1 MERMVTRTLT
11 INTIKV
17 ITANLETMKLDEKK
31 VDIIGNY
38 SDGDAIKKAYEKL
51 TGEKVFAVDIVAVK
65 EETYQMSEKF
75 FFENATKK
83 ENGKGGANNE

>member
-17 ITANLETMKLDEKK
+17 ITANLDTMKLDEKK

-38 SDGDAIKKAYEKL
+38 SDCDAIKKAYEKL
-51 TGEKVFAVDIVAVK
+51 TGEKVFAVDIVEVK
-65 EETYQMSEKF
+65 EETYQMTEKF

-83 ENGKGGANNE
+83 ERGKGGAKDE

>member
-38 SDGDAIKKAYEKL
+38 SDADALKKAYEKL
-51 TGEKVFAVDIVAVK
+51 TGEKVFAVDIESIK

-83 ENGKGGANNE
+83 ESGKWSAKNE

>member
-1 MERMVTRTLT
+1 MERMVSRTLT

-38 SDGDAIKKAYEKL
+38 SDPDAIKKAYEKL
-51 TGEKVFAVDIVAVK
+51 TGEKVFAVDIEEIK
-65 EETYQMSEKF
+65 EETYQMTEKF

-83 ENGKGGANNE
+83 ETGKCGAKNE